1 MLFAALR
8 YPADVFKLF
17 KSCCILGG
25 FRRNVAIIINP
36 SQMDNFHSKRQ
47 TGNDSGKQG
56 IFEKHL
62 LALYQRER
70 GVLQNAH
77 CFGTYSIK
85 KVQKKIEVTLYCWVI
100 QDTFKLPQQMM
111 IFQVFYDSQQF
122 PFKGERRQSGE
133 MAPLA
138 LWRAWVSI

>member
-8 YPADVFKLF
+8 YPADVFKSL

-25 FRRNVAIIINP
+25 FRRKAGHHYQSFSNGQFP
-36 SQMDNFHSKRQ
+36 FKKTDRQ
-47 TGNDSGKQG
+47 RFWK

-77 CFGTYSIK
+77 CFGIYSIK
-85 KVQKKIEVTLYCWVI
+85 KVQKKIEVTLYCSVV

-133 MAPLA
+133 MAPLV
-138 LWRAWVSI
+138 LWLARVSI